1 MRCVGAEHPQDPMS
15 VYASTHAHTGL
26 FSPTGSAIF
35 ISNRMFLDRAGFD
48 CLIGAPSAVN
58 GALIRPQTRIAA
70 AIRAHPDSYLVFRQT
85 HPQVWANLNLFPI
98 ADAVVFTVSRSSQ
111 SGPHSLSYR
120 PGWRTRFGTDPTKP
134 NPRPT
139 THRLSA

>member
-1 MRCVGAEHPQDPMS
+1 MS
-15 VYASTHAHTGL
+15 VHASNHTCTGL
-26 FSPTGSAIF
+26 FSPTESPIC

-48 CLIGAPSAVN
+48 CLIKAPSAVN

-85 HPQVWANLNLFPI
+85 CLQVPANLNHFPI
-98 ADAVVFTVSRSSQ
+98 TDAVRFTVSRSNQ
-111 SGPHSLSYR
+111 SRPHSLSFR
-120 PGWRTRFGTDPTKP
+120 PGWRTRFGTDPTKL

-139 THRLSA
+139 TYRLSA